1 MHFRRLLL
9 PCLFTF
15 TLMPG
20 CTPDS
25 KNIGDTLEPG
35 DESSDS
41 AGDETEGHSSQSG
54 DYPSTGD
61 EGATSTTSTAGE
73 SHSTTSDDSSDET
86 GFTTADTSNDSG
98 DTFGTSDTTDGDSES
113 FDRFS
118 LETSAGPCPPESDCD
133 GFIQLTSERTLRV
146 EEFGVV
152 GDPVIEI
159 QVSEEDFVAAVAVFT
174 DPEFVEII
182 QGPPPMCNPPTDI
195 HESMVLL
202 LDGQA
207 FDKNTTGCSL
217 PPVDAAREMAQGL
230 RDKYLP

>member
-25 KNIGDTLEPG
+25 KNIGDTLDPG

-41 AGDETEGHSSQSG
+41 AGDETDGHSSQSG

-61 EGATSTTSTAGE
+61 EGTTSTTSTAGE
-73 SHSTTSDDSSDET
+73 SHSTTGDGST

-98 DTFGTSDTTDGDSES
+98 DTFGTGDTTDGNGG
-113 FDRFS
+113 FGFFVLR
-118 LETSAGPCPPESDCD
+118 TWAGPCPPESDCD
-133 GFIQLTSERTLRV
+133 GEIRLSESRSLQV
-146 EEFGVV
+146 EEFGAVGNPVV
-152 GDPVIEI
+152 EAE
-159 QVSEEDFVAAVAVFT
+159 VSEEDYLAAVAVFT
-174 DPEFVEII
+174 DPELVEII

-195 HESMVLL
+195 YEAMDVAI
-202 LDGQA
+202 DGQV
-207 FDKNTTGCSL
+207 FNKNTTGCSL
-217 PPVDAAREMAQGL
+217 PPVDAAREMAQSL

>member
-25 KNIGDTLEPG
+25 KNIGDTLDPG

-41 AGDETEGHSSQSG
+41 VGDETDGHSSQSG

-61 EGATSTTSTAGE
+61 EGTTSTTSTAGE
-73 SHSTTSDDSSDET
+73 SHSTASDDSNAES
-86 GFTTADTSNDSG
+86 GFTTANTSNDSG
-98 DTFGTSDTTDGDSES
+98 DTFGTSDVTGDNEP
-113 FDRFS
+113 FGFFVLR
-118 LETSAGPCPPESDCD
+118 TWAGPCPPESDCD
-133 GFIQLTSERTLRV
+133 GQIMLSDSRSLRV
-146 EEFGVV
+146 EEFGAV
-152 GDPVIEI
+152 GNPVIEAE
-159 QVSEEDFVAAVAVFT
+159 VSEEDYLAAVAVFT
-174 DPEFVEII
+174 DPELVEII

-195 HESMVLL
+195 YESMNLA
-202 LDGQA
+202 LDGQV

-217 PPVDAAREMAQGL
+217 PPVDAAREMAQSL